1 MSTGTSLS
9 YALVT
14 PVRNEVDN
22 LPVLAACL
30 AAQTAPPQRWVIVDN
45 GSSDG
50 TVEVAQRLEDECDWV
65 RPVAGPADGKT
76 MRGAPIVRA
85 FMAGIAALDTPVDV
99 VVKLDA
105 DVTMEPDYFERLVG
119 AFQADDGLGI
129 ASGICF
135 ELDGEEWV
143 PSYGTRDH
151 VWGASRAYRWTCLQ
165 QVLPLEERQGWDEID
180 AIRAHVLGWTTRTF
194 FDLEFRHHRPEGAR
208 DGSRRR
214 WLDQG
219 ATAHYMGYRVSYLLF
234 RTLFQAV
241 RDPMALA
248 MLWGYLK
255 ALLSREPRWSDSE
268 ARALLRRQQRLSA
281 LPLRAAEALGRRG

>member
-1 MSTGTSLS
+1 MSSGTSLT

-30 AAQTAPPQRWVIVDN
+30 AAQTTPPQCWVIVDS
-45 GSSDG
+45 GSFDG
-50 TVEVAQRLEDECDWV
+50 SVEVARRLEDEYDWV
-65 RPVAGPADGKT
+65 RSFAGPAAGKT

-85 FMAGIAALDTPVDV
+85 FLAGLAALDIPVDV

-105 DVTMEPDYFERLVG
+105 DVTMEPDYFERLVA
-119 AFQADDGLGI
+119 AFQADDRLGI
-129 ASGICF
+129 ASGICC
-135 ELDGEEWV
+135 ELEGEAWV

-151 VWGASRAYRWTCLQ
+151 VWGASRAYRSTCLQ

-180 AIRAHVLGWTTRTF
+180 AIRAHVLGWTTRTI

-219 ATAHYMGYRVSYLLF
+219 ATAHYMGYRVSYLLL

-248 MLWGYLK
+248 MLWGYV
-255 ALLSREPRWSDSE
+255 AAALSRAPRWSDHE